1 MPAFW
6 PEGAATV
13 THIFGGDTAR
23 QIASIWSYLSLGV
36 EAPPPPGLLDS
47 LEKAR
52 GAAPGGG
59 E

>member
-13 THIFGGDTAR
+13 TSILGGDTLR

-36 EAPPPPGLLDS
+36 DAPPPPGLLDS
-47 LEKAR
+47 LEKVR
-52 GAAPGGG
+52 GATPRGG